1 MAKHRKKKG
10 IVATEERVEVW
21 EWMYRR
27 LINGKNQGW
36 IWRDDLI
43 KAFGDTSAFRN
54 GQNTAH
60 WLSRAFRCGKILE
73 REPIESVHGGRQQYK
88 YRILPAGY
96 LHFLKSHDLPIPS
109 FPASN
114 PPKPMP
120 KPRVL
125 PDSIQLLASQ
135 SPAATPK
142 TRSSAISVVPSE
154 LQLLNPRGE
163 VCLTLP
169 MAQAEA
175 VYEFMKSLHEART

>member
-1 MAKHRKKKG
+1 MAMHRRKKG
-10 IVATEERVEVW
+10 IIATPERVEVW

-27 LINGKNQGW
+27 LLNDKNQGW
-36 IWRDDLI
+36 VLRSDLN
-43 KAFGDTSAFRN
+43 KVFGNVNAFSTVQGA
-54 GQNTAH
+54 AH
-60 WLSRAFRCGKILE
+60 WLSRAYHCGKILE
-73 REPIESVHGGRQQYK
+73 REPIESTHGGRQQYK

-96 LHFLKSHDLPIPS
+96 LHFLKKHDLPIPAGS
-109 FPASN
+109 

-120 KPRVL
+120 KPT
-125 PDSIQLLASQ
+125 STQLLTAL
-135 SPAATPK
+135 SPVATLK

>member
-1 MAKHRKKKG
+1 MAKHRKKRG

-27 LINGKNQGW
+27 LLSGKNQGW
-36 IWRDDLI
+36 VWRDDLI
-43 KAFGDTSAFRN
+43 KAFGDTNAFHN

-60 WLSRAFRCGKILE
+60 WLSRAFRCGKVLE
-73 REPIESVHGGRQQYK
+73 REPIESAHGGRQQYK

-96 LHFLKSHDLPIPS
+96 LHFLKKHDLPIPAGS
-109 FPASN
+109 

-120 KPRVL
+120 KPAST
-125 PDSIQLLASQ
+125 PLLTAL
-135 SPAATPK
+135 SPVATLK